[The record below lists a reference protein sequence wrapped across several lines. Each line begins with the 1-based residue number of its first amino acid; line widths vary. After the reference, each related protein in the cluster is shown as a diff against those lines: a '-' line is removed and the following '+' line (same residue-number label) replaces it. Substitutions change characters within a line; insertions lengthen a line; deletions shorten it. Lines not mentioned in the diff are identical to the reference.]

1 MYLKLG
7 KYNKVRDSI
16 DGITA
21 NQAKQKKVTET
32 WVRGKT
38 CRLKERR
45 MENVEDDKDNMLR
58 SANISLIET
67 WEKEE
72 R

>member
-1 MYLKLG
+1 MLG
-7 KYNKVRDSI
+7 LGPK
-16 DGITA
+16 
-21 NQAKQKKVTET
+21 NQNITET
-32 WVRGKT
+32 KGIRRKRHSRGKT
-38 CRLKERR
+38 SRLKERR